1 MIFIEH
7 FNESFV
13 RINTDLATLKTIAG
27 RFSFRV
33 QGFQFMAKYKAGV
46 WDGFIRPIN
55 TMNGLCPKGLIP
67 KVIDYCKEN
76 EYEVKLDKNAF
87 SRFKEIIKFDHKEYN
102 LPFEPYDYQIAA
114 VERALSKKRQVILSA
129 TGSGKSVIQALLMF
143 ELLKVTEKKILMIV
157 PNISLVTQLFQDF
170 KDYTIH
176 MDFNVEDNVHMI
188 MGGKEKNANKR
199 VYLSTWQS
207 LDAIKD
213 KSYFEQFEA
222 VIADECHQYKA
233 TALSKIMENCV
244 NAFYRI
250 GVSGTLEDT
259 QTAETALIGH
269 FGPIHRVS
277 SSADLIE
284 REILAKLEVNLL
296 LLKYSERVANN
307 TKHFDYIAEMDY
319 LVTLKERNEF
329 ITKLSHKLK
338 GNTLILVQYIDKH
351 GKVLEK
357 LCKEYSNDKQIYF
370 VYGGTEADDRNNV
383 RKIAETHDNVII
395 IASYQV
401 FSTGVNI
408 KNLPNIV
415 FGSPTKSKI
424 RLLQSIGR
432 GLRKH
437 DKKDKCRVYDIADDL
452 RGKKKK
458 PNYTLKHCLD
468 RLQIYTNEGF
478 IVNEKKINFNITGDI
493 C

>member
-1 MIFIEH
+1 MYDMTITYDELEYIIKNKKGKIQVHTPTGLE
-7 FNESFV
+7 NVSSVYGKYSPGLE
-13 RINTDLATLKTIAG
+13 ITYEDGTKTIG
-27 RFSFRV
+27 
-33 QGFQFMAKYKAGV
+33 AKTHLVYYEPV
-46 WDGFIRPIN
+46 HDFITLSRLNVGDSLSDKLIIEKKELPQQKWIDF
-55 TMNGLCPKGLIP
+55 TVDAEHSSYHQNG
-67 KVIDYCKEN
+67 
-76 EYEVKLDKNAF
+76 
-87 SRFKEIIKFDHKEYN
+87 
-102 LPFEPYDYQIAA
+102 
-114 VERALSKKRQVILSA
+114 ILHHN
-129 TGSGKSVIQALLMF
+129 SGKSIIQFLLML
-143 ELLKVTEKKILMIV
+143 ELSKITEKKILMIV

-170 KDYTIH
+170 KDYSENNGY
-176 MDFNVEDNVHMI
+176 DVDSNVHMI
-188 MGGKEKNANKR
+188 MGGREKNANKKI
-199 VYLSTWQS
+199 YLSTWQS

-277 SSADLIE
+277 SSADLME
-284 REILAKLEVNLL
+284 RDILAKLEVNLL
-296 LLKYSERVANN
+296 LLKYSEQAANT
-307 TKHFDYIAEMDY
+307 TKHLDYIGEMDY
-319 LVTLKERNEF
+319 LVSLKERNEF
-329 ITKLSHKLK
+329 ITKLAYKLK
-338 GNTLILVQYIDKH
+338 GNTLVLVQYIDKH

-357 LCKEYSNDKQIYF
+357 LCKEFSNDKQVYF

-383 RKIAETHDNVII
+383 RKIAEINDNVII

-408 KNLPNIV
+408 KNLPNII

-437 DKKDKCRVYDIADDL
+437 DKKDICRVFDLADDL
-452 RGKKKK
+452 RGKRKKA
-458 PNYTLKHCLD
+458 NYTLKHCLE

-478 IVNEKKINFNITGDI
+478 TVKETTIKFKVAGDI

>member
-1 MIFIEH
+1 MYDATITYAELEYIIKNKKGKVQVH
-7 FNESFV
+7 TPTGLESVSSVYEKFSSGV
-13 RINTDLATLKTIAG
+13 EITYEDGTKTIGAKTHLVFDVNSNNFIPLNQLNIG
-27 RFSFRV
+27 DVFSD
-33 QGFQFMAKYKAGV
+33 K
-46 WDGFIRPIN
+46 
-55 TMNGLCPKGLIP
+55 L
-67 KVIDYCKEN
+67 VIDKKE
-76 EYEVKLDKNAF
+76 
-87 SRFKEIIKFDHKEYN
+87 
-102 LPFEPYDYQIAA
+102 LPTQKWIDFTVDAEHSSYYQNG
-114 VERALSKKRQVILSA
+114 ILHHN
-129 TGSGKSVIQALLMF
+129 SGKSIIQALLMF
-143 ELLKVTEKKILMIV
+143 EFLKVTQKKILMIV
-157 PNISLVTQLFQDF
+157 PNISLVTQLYQDF

-188 MGGKEKNANKR
+188 MGGKEKNANKK

-233 TALSKIMENCV
+233 TALSKIMENCI

-284 REILAKLEVNLL
+284 RDILAKLEVNLL
-296 LLKYSERVANN
+296 LLKYSEQIANK
-307 TKHFDYIAEMDY
+307 TKHFDYVAEMDY

-329 ITKLSHKLK
+329 ITKLSYKLK

-357 LCKEYSNDKQIYF
+357 LCNEYSQDKQVYF

-383 RKIAETHDNVII
+383 RKIAESHDNVII

-408 KNLPNIV
+408 KNLPNII

-437 DKKDKCRVYDIADDL
+437 DKKDMCRVYDLADDL
-452 RGKKKK
+452 RGKRKKA
-458 PNYTLKHCLD
+458 NYTLKHCLD

-478 IVNEKKINFNITGDI
+478 VVNEKKINFKVAGDI